1 MRRLLSPGWLAGAGL
16 LLLAAVA
23 VGAYS
28 IPSRDT
34 YIVLPDRAK
43 PVEPIVRV
51 EGRNPKP
58 DPGGIY
64 FVNVL
69 VRKAS
74 LLEEAFP
81 SIQEGADLVPAEQL
95 NPAGVSESERRRLSR
110 LEMTLSQR
118 IASVVALRHLGYRP
132 RVIAGVLVAGVVPG
146 RPAAGKLRTGDVIV
160 AVDGEQVRTPG
171 DLRRR
176 INQSRGRAV
185 RVTVRRRGERRTVTL
200 RPVRDPEQRA
210 LVVGIR
216 VGQALDVDLPFDI
229 HIRTG
234 DVGGPSAGL
243 AFALTLLEEFG
254 RDVDRGRR
262 VVVTGALD
270 LDGTVLPVGGIE
282 QKVIG
287 AKRSGAEI
295 FVVPAGDNA
304 REARRH
310 ADGLRILPVNNFEQ
324 ALRRL
329 ATATKSPA

>member
-1 MRRLLSPGWLAGAGL
+1 VSVAGRR
-16 LLLAAVA
+16 
-23 VGAYS
+23 
-28 IPSRDT
+28 
-34 YIVLPDRAK
+34 
-43 PVEPIVRV
+43 EPKAER
-51 EGRNPKP
+51 
-58 DPGGIY
+58 GGIY

-81 SIQEGADLVPAEQL
+81 GLHDGADLVPAEQL
-95 NPAGVSESERRRLSR
+95 NPAGVSETERRRASR
-110 LEMTLSQR
+110 REMSLSQQV
-118 IASVVALRHLGYRP
+118 ASVVALRELGYRP
-132 RVIAGVLVAGVVPG
+132 RVEAGVLVTGVVPG
-146 RPAAGKLRTGDVIV
+146 RPAQGKLRTGDVVV
-160 AVDGEQVRTPG
+160 AVDGGSVRTPG

-176 INQSRGRAV
+176 IARSRGRSV
-185 RVTVRRRGERRTVTL
+185 RMTVRRRGERRQVTV
-200 RPVRDPEQRA
+200 RPVRDVEQQA

-216 VGQALDVDLPFDI
+216 VGQSLDVDLPVR
-229 HIRTG
+229 IRIETG

-287 AKRSGAEI
+287 AKRSDADI

-304 REARRH
+304 REARQH
-310 ADGLRILPVNNFEQ
+310 AGGLRILPVNNFLQ
-324 ALRRL
+324 ALRAL
-329 ATATKSPA
+329 ATSTKNPA